1 MNPDQFRARFPILQR
16 RVYVNSCSQ
25 GALSTDVE
33 EAMHLYLG
41 SWHEKG
47 SPWEM
52 WVEQVERLRTRFAA
66 SIGADADEIAVM
78 PSASAGINAVASALT
93 FSGPRSGV
101 VLGDF
106 EFPTMAHVW
115 LAQERR
121 GATIRRASP
130 PAAAPDTLPL
140 EAYEAAI
147 DDRTLI
153 VPATHVCF
161 RNGHKT
167 DIAGLVRLAHD
178 RGAYVLLDDYQR
190 TGSGPIDV
198 HALGVDFMVTGCLKY
213 LLAAAGIAFLYVR
226 RDLIARFEP
235 TITGW
240 FGRVNP
246 FAFRI
251 DAIDWADGAGRFES
265 GTPPVPNAYAALAA
279 LDLLDRI
286 GYQAIGQQI
295 DRVVER
301 FASAARDAGFVVR
314 TPADRERRGPLVVVQ
329 SADAPALV
337 GRLAAR
343 GIIASCRGNGL
354 RVAFHAYNT
363 DGDVEAVMKALT
375 AESSLLERA
384 SASVTSGA
392 RRLGVRQ

>member
-1 MNPDQFRARFPILQR
+1 MNADEFRARFPILSR

-33 EAMHLYLG
+33 QAMRAYLE
-41 SWHEKG
+41 SWDELG

-52 WVEQVERLRTRFAA
+52 WVDEVERLRARFAA
-66 SIGADADEIAVM
+66 SIGADTDEIAVM
-78 PSASAGINAVASALT
+78 PSASGGINAVASALDFT
-93 FSGPRSGV
+93 GRRAAV

-115 LAQERR
+115 LAQQKR
-121 GATIRRASP
+121 GASIRRATA

-140 EAYEAAI
+140 SAYEAAI
-147 DDRTLI
+147 DERTLI

-178 RGAYVLLDDYQR
+178 RGAYMLLDDYQR

-213 LLAAAGIAFLYVR
+213 LLAAAGVGFLYVR
-226 RDLIARFEP
+226 RDLVTRFEP

-251 DAIDWADGAGRFES
+251 DEIDWPATASRFES

-279 LDLLDRI
+279 LDLLERF
-286 GYQAIGQQI
+286 GYEAIGRQI
-295 DRVVER
+295 DRLVARYV
-301 FASAARDAGFVVR
+301 AGARDAGFVVR
-314 TPADRERRGPLVVVQ
+314 TPDEPARRGPLVVVQ
-329 SADAPALV
+329 SVDAPALV
-337 GRLAAR
+337 QRLAGR

-354 RVAFHAYNT
+354 RVAFHAYNN
-363 DGDVEAVMKALT
+363 DADVDAVLQALT
-375 AESSLLERA
+375 AESALLERT
-384 SASVTSGA
+384 SASIRG
-392 RRLGVRQ
+392 